1 MDICEL
7 LDKIDDS
14 EKLNLMNSNGNGSG
28 NGNGGEQIN
37 EHTDEQQN
45 SESIN
50 SNSTD
55 EIVNEHTDSSINEK
69 EDTRPT
75 AGFYLMLNYIKANKA
90 DVPVELRNTCM
101 HDEYDFTLAMH
112 WIYEMKDVI
121 NKMIGCGKIN
131 ETVPLWMRHRPDL
144 RDRNGWTIAMHWV
157 MMFKCDVPTWM
168 RHDPTIQNSRFHK
181 TVAMI
186 YLSLFIG
193 NKAKNFIMPE
203 WMQHTLKL
211 FDNEGNT
218 VASYWL
224 GCTEDDLPEWIL
236 RESENGDFVNENGET
251 LAMEWII
258 HRKSAPPLNLMCN
271 PKLKTKYGMTV
282 GDLYY
287 SVIDRFKDESTM
299 PQWMKTD
306 EETKE

>member
-14 EKLNLMNSNGNGSG
+14 ERLNLTNNEGGNDNGS
-28 NGNGGEQIN
+28 EQIN
-37 EHTDEQQN
+37 SEQHTDELTN
-45 SESIN
+45 SSIN
-50 SNSTD
+50 SSTD
-55 EIVNEHTDSSINEK
+55 DVNTDSSINEDK
-69 EDTRPT
+69 RPT
-75 AGFYLMLNYIKANKA
+75 TGFYLMLNYIKANKT
-90 DVPVELRNTCM
+90 DVPVELRNGCM

-112 WIYEMKDVI
+112 WIYEMKEVI
-121 NKMIGCGKIN
+121 KKLINCGKIN

-144 RDRNGWTIAMHWV
+144 RDKNGWTIAMHWV
-157 MMFKCDVPTWM
+157 MMFKCDVPLWM

-193 NKAKNFIMPE
+193 NKVKNFIMPE
-203 WMQHTLKL
+203 WMQYTLKL

-218 VASYWL
+218 IASYWL

-236 RESENGDFVNENGET
+236 RESENGDFVNGNGET

-271 PKLKTKYGMTV
+271 PKLKTKYGMTIS
-282 GDLYY
+282 DLYY
-287 SVIDRFKDESTM
+287 DLIDKFKDEPTM
-299 PQWMKTD
+299 PQWMKID
-306 EETKE
+306 EEIKD